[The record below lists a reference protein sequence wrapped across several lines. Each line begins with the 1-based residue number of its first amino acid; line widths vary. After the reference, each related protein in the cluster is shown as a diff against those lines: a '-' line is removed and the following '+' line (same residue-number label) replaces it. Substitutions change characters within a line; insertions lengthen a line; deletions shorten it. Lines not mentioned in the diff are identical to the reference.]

1 MSGSNGDM
9 TPVPRRTLRRFL
21 APLLVLAALTLPAA
35 AAPKGQPLTPEDHA
49 AVTEAEQYLNG
60 VRTLQSAF
68 IQVAP
73 NGRQIG
79 GTFSLSRPG
88 RMRLEYEPPV
98 KDFVIADGTIVT
110 YWDGEMEQ
118 QSSAPIGS
126 TLAAFIL
133 RPDIRL
139 SGDVTVTGVFRTPG
153 AVEVTLLETKDPG
166 KGTLT
171 LVFEDKPFQ
180 LRKWRVVDAQGLT
193 TEVALLNPKPGVQFP
208 SDFFYFKEPARRR
221 DQFK

>member
-1 MSGSNGDM
+1 MF
-9 TPVPRRTLRRFL
+9 RRIL
-21 APLLVLAALTLPAA
+21 ASLAVLACLVAPAS
-35 AAPKGQPLTPEDHA
+35 AAPKGHPLTAEDKA
-49 AVTEAEQYLNG
+49 AVTQAEQYLNG
-60 VRTLQSAF
+60 MRTLQSRF
-68 IQVAP
+68 LQVSAD
-73 NGRQIG
+73 GRQLA

-98 KDFVIADGTIVT
+98 KDFVVADGTILT

-153 AVEVTLLETKDPG
+153 AVEITLLESKDPG

-171 LVFEDKPFQ
+171 LVFEDRPFQ
-180 LRKWRVVDAQGLT
+180 LRKWRVVAAQGLT
-193 TEVALLNPKPGVQFP
+193 TEVALLNPRPGVQFEP
-208 SDFFYFKEPARRR
+208 GFFTFREPARRR
-221 DQFK
+221 DQFR